1 MLGQSR
7 RRQEPIQTSQ
17 GSAHLGSRVVVDPP
31 SVSATCG
38 DIRPANR
45 TDLAK
50 NVLKRRFVEGCF
62 LLRHV
67 EPEIDDV
74 HVSWSSGEVKAVDP
88 WADDIGVRATIR
100 VRLSEKSN
108 SRGPVDVERPD
119 LDVAHEGGI
128 RVFGESSSRGQ
139 IGPGGQVRIDGR
151 HSSSVE

>member
-74 HVSWSSGEVKAVDP
+74 HVSWSSGEVKAGLMAGTARPSSDRSRSRP
-88 WADDIGVRATIR
+88 LSWPTKLMCTAAPDNTQGSSDRAKKM
-100 VRLSEKSN
+100 E
-108 SRGPVDVERPD
+108 PE
-119 LDVAHEGGI
+119 
-128 RVFGESSSRGQ
+128 
-139 IGPGGQVRIDGR
+139 
-151 HSSSVE
+151 